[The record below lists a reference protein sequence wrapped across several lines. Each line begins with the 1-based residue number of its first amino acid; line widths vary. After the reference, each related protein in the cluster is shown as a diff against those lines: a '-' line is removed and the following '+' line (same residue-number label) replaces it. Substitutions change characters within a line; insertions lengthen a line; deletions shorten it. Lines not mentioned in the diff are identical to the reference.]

1 MQKFLVQQGT
11 EYVAKPSTPAATP
24 AFVKFFNSAAQVS
37 TAFFPNNA
45 PQLQLAFSVRVNP
58 AEDVQAV
65 TLSLGAQ
72 SLRYSGGEAAQQS
85 FTWPGSGPLEAKL
98 RVKFT
103 GGTDLD
109 FPGSM
114 GPWAVFHFF
123 SHFEHWQT
131 PVRPAPSIGR
141 CAPATIPY
149 IVPKSGRPATVSL
162 VLDTGAAPDVF
173 RPGYF
178 AGLTCVAPAVR

>member
-123 SHFEHWQT
+123 SHFEHWQ
-131 PVRPAPSIGR
+131 PGSSS
-141 CAPATIPY
+141 TIDWTLRAGNDPY